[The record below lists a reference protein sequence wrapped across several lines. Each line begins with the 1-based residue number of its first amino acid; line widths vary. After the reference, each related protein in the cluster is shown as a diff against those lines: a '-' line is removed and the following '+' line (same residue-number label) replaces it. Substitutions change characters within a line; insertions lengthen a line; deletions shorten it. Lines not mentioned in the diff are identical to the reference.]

1 MLPFRGA
8 TFRCAAPI
16 LQLQSVPQAELRHGV
31 THVIFD
37 GVEADLASAGNLA
50 IGHAVANGVDGLPLG
65 WRQQVVVGWPA
76 TPSITDTSIQHDPM
90 LAAGS
95 AHFPPPFH

>member
-8 TFRCAAPI
+8 AFRCAAPI
-16 LQLQSVPQAELRHGV
+16 LQLQAVPQTKLRHGV
-31 THVIFD
+31 THVVFD
-37 GVEADLASAGNLA
+37 GVDADLASAGNLS
-50 IGHAVANGVDGLPLG
+50 IGHAVANGVDRSPLG

-76 TPSITDTSIQHDPM
+76 TPSITAASIQHGSM